1 MSGLSP
7 AAFVPVTLGGH
18 LLVQSRFHVTCQ
30 QCEHERTLDLIS
42 LKRRL
47 GTRTL
52 MIDVLDRLVC
62 EECRGREYS
71 VSANEVAPKTYS
83 IAEDRDRRG
92 GYWWLD

>member
-30 QCEHERTLDLIS
+30 QCEHERTLDLNS
-42 LKRRL
+42 LERRL
-47 GTRTL
+47 GARTL
-52 MIDVLDRLVC
+52 MTAVLDRLVC

-71 VSANEVAPKTYS
+71 VSENEVLRKTYS
-83 IAEDRDRRG
+83 VAEAIG
-92 GYWWLD
+92 GRIERISTL